1 MFGLAMKGVICF
13 LRDMLIQKLNQRI
26 FSNSHLMILLLMMIA
41 NGWMT
46 SWVKYDFDGGFE
58 TYAPLMIFIV
68 AVHMVFAALGIVDRD
83 AHHKFHDFS
92 GWLGYSL
99 VIFKFLLIGVYYYF
113 YSFTKREVKKEQVAF
128 FEQIVVIGLLYQLSD
143 PVLILSIY
151 LLPEWKRSFYFY
163 VLDHLAHMVL

>member
-1 MFGLAMKGVICF
+1 MLHADIVLLIVFMAVMGLNYRSWRSFLKQHDIANSPHVYCMVSMSVKLVALLFDFWYHLDYGYGGHDNVILYIFGQII
-13 LRDMLIQKLNQRI
+13 DMA
-26 FSNSHLMILLLMMIA
+26 SECMMILLLMMIA

-58 TYAPLMIFIV
+58 TYAPLMIIIV

-92 GWLGYSL
+92 GWLGYSF

-113 YSFTKREVKKEQVAF
+113 Y
-128 FEQIVVIGLLYQLSD
+128 
-143 PVLILSIY
+143 
-151 LLPEWKRSFYFY
+151 
-163 VLDHLAHMVL
+163 